1 MFLVEE
7 ILIEVAMIAAVIVA
21 IACLAYLL
29 QVSVR
34 ERVYLRRRERER
46 WQARSAMI
54 QVFAKPSGSGRPDP
68 ASDASPLREK
78 RA

>member
-7 ILIEVAMIAAVIVA
+7 IIVEVAMIAAVIVA
-21 IACLAYLL
+21 VACLAYLL

-34 ERVYLRRRERER
+34 ERVYLRRREPER
-46 WQARSAMI
+46 RQARSAMI
-54 QVFAKPSGSGRPDP
+54 HVFAEPSASRRPGPD
-68 ASDASPLREK
+68 SDASPLREK

>member
-7 ILIEVAMIAAVIVA
+7 IIIEVAMIAAVIIAV
-21 IACLAYLL
+21 ACLAYLL

-34 ERVYLRRRERER
+34 ERVYLRRHERER
-46 WQARSAMI
+46 RRARSAMI
-54 QVFAKPSGSGRPDP
+54 QVFAKPSGSGRPAQ